1 MYARALDLY
10 IITGLNQFFSAGQTR
25 PMESDLSVLKIIVT
39 SNNFVPGSELLLS
52 GPKMMQDFEFL

>member
-10 IITGLNQFFSAGQTR
+10 IITGQNQFFSAGQTR
-25 PMESDLSVLKIIVT
+25 PMESDLSIFKIIVT
-39 SNNFVPGSELLLS
+39 GNNFVPGSGLSLS